1 MAEQTQTIPIKII
14 MVGAMNVGKTSL
26 VTKFATGKFPKE
38 TKTTKNAS
46 YVIKPK
52 KVNSLNFEIRLW
64 DTAGQ
69 EKYKSLTKLF
79 TKDAKIALL
88 VYSIDDEES
97 FNSLEEWLRLV
108 KGTND
113 GNLILGVVANKSDL
127 ASDTTINNDRG
138 KEYAE
143 KIGAIFKTTSALVDN
158 GGIDELIDILFQ
170 KYYATNFNMNQ
181 TNSLSLTLSM
191 EDSRAEK
198 GGCCG
203 GGKKSSTK

>member
-97 FNSLEEWLRLV
+97 FNSLEDWLKLV
-108 KGTND
+108 EGTND

-191 EDSRAEK
+191 EDSRAKK

-203 GGKKSSTK
+203 GGKKSSKK

>member
-1 MAEQTQTIPIKII
+1 
-14 MVGAMNVGKTSL
+14 MNVGKTSL
-26 VTKFATGKFPKE
+26 VTKYATGKIPGQ

-46 YVIKPK
+46 YVIKRK
-52 KVNSLNFEIRLW
+52 NVNSLNFEIKLW

-79 TKDAKIALL
+79 TKEAKIAIL
-88 VYSIDDEES
+88 VYSIDSEES
-97 FNSLEEWLRLV
+97 FNSLEDWLRLV
-108 KGTND
+108 KSTND
-113 GNLILGVVANKSDL
+113 ENLILGVAANKSDL
-127 ASDTTINNDRG
+127 ASDNTINNDRG

-143 KIGAIFKTTSALVDN
+143 KIGAIFKPTSALVEN
-158 GGIDELIDILFQ
+158 GGIDELIDILFE

-191 EDSRAEK
+191 EDSRAKK

-203 GGKKSSTK
+203 GGKKSSKK